1 MDKLTIGSAKDSPT
15 HQFKNLKNVTIDF
28 DQDHWVTVVIGWNG
42 TGKSNVLEA
51 LAIIFR
57 DLITYKGVSAEK
69 RKEVPRFAFK
79 LSYRMGAGENLR
91 HIHIDADPDREKD
104 ALLIRIADSRQIE
117 QDNAVRSVLDFGDDT
132 DRTPQGESI
141 KLMAFLNSDPEY
153 LPRYVFSYYS
163 GESSRMHEVF
173 RPYLETYDNKL
184 RNGEDP
190 GLKRLFYALP
200 VHSQFV
206 LLAFMIKQSTEV
218 RELLENDMGID
229 PDEGIES
236 VLFVLKQPGWSKRRG
251 KKKVSA
257 AGDDRFWGSKGVV
270 QIFLDRL
277 QGIALAPIRIKRDK
291 QITLWNK
298 ESTEFQYLFV
308 KDIDALRRLV
318 GEQLPAHF
326 FRDLESTYVSELIEE
341 VRIRVRLKKNDGSVT
356 FRELSEGEQQLL
368 TVLGLLRFTAEEESL
383 FLLDEPDTHLNPR
396 WSVDYIAYLK
406 EFIANGTTQQETS
419 HILLTT
425 HNPLAIAEL
434 AREQVQILRLHKH
447 DGHRQIVA
455 CYPEMAPRG
464 MGYAAI
470 VTSDMFG
477 IASSLDHPT
486 QELLETQRAFA
497 AKDKLTAD
505 EQGELDGINAQLDR
519 LGFRFFHP
527 DDEYSRYLR
536 LRNELLVQQF
546 NTEQPKELAKN
557 AVQMSRTERED
568 LAKQLIAELLADEA
582 NSSRGTAP

>member
-1 MDKLTIGSAKDSPT
+1 MRLDKLTIGSATESEK

-57 DLITYKGVSAEK
+57 DLIAKK
-69 RKEVPRFAFK
+69 RTPAFAFQ
-79 LSYRMGAGENLR
+79 LAYRMGTGENMR
-91 HIHIDADPDREKD
+91 HIHIDADPERKKD
-104 ALLIRIADSRQIE
+104 EFIIRVADANQIAQHEQASKTLDHGGDAANRQM
-117 QDNAVRSVLDFGDDT
+117 GDL
-132 DRTPQGESI
+132 I
-141 KLMAFLNSDPEY
+141 KLTAFLNADAQY

-173 RPYLETYDNKL
+173 RSYLETYDSKL
-184 RNGEDP
+184 RSGEDP
-190 GLKRLFYALP
+190 GLKRLFYAMP

-206 LLAFMIKQSTEV
+206 LLAFLIQQSEV
-218 RELLENDMGID
+218 VRDFLDDQLGLD

-236 VLFVLKQPGWSKRRG
+236 VLFVLRQPPWKSK
-251 KKKVSA
+251 A
-257 AGDDRFWGSKGVV
+257 ADGDARFWNARGVV
-270 QIFLDRL
+270 SDFLSRL
-277 QGIALAPIRIKRDK
+277 FDIALAPIDVSRRVSTSI
-291 QITLWNK
+291 WNK
-298 ESTEFQYLFV
+298 ETLQFKYLYV
-308 KDIDALRRLV
+308 KDIAALRHLV
-318 GEQLPAHF
+318 GKQAPAQF
-326 FRDLESTYVSELIEE
+326 FRDLESTYVSELIDE

-368 TVLGLLRFTAEEESL
+368 TVLGLLRFTAEDESL

-396 WSVDYIAYLK
+396 WCVDYISYLK
-406 EFIANGTTQQETS
+406 QFISSGTKQEETS

-434 AREQVQILRLHKH
+434 DREQVQVLRMQKQE
-447 DGHRQIVA
+447 GQRQIVA

-486 QELLETQRAFA
+486 QVLLETQRTFA
-497 AKDKLTAD
+497 AKEKLTTD
-505 EQGELDGINAQLDR
+505 ELRELDSINAQLDR

-546 NTEQPKELAKN
+546 KTEQPKDLAKN
-557 AVQMSRTERED
+557 LVQMSRTEREG
-568 LAKQLIAELLADEA
+568 LAKRLVGELLADEA
-582 NSSRGTAP
+582 NTSAGTAS

>member
-1 MDKLTIGSAKDSPT
+1 MRLDKLTIGSAKASPT

-57 DLITYKGVSAEK
+57 DLIAKEK
-69 RKEVPRFAFK
+69 RPAFAFR
-79 LSYRMGAGENLR
+79 LAYRIGAGDGLR
-91 HIHIDADPDREKD
+91 HIEIDADPDREKEPFKIHVATD
-104 ALLIRIADSRQIE
+104 SQARGEGTLAPFTAGEPPVSALRGP
-117 QDNAVRSVLDFGDDT
+117 VM
-132 DRTPQGESI
+132 
-141 KLMAFLNSDPEY
+141 KLTAFLNADPSY

-163 GESSRMHEVF
+163 GESTRMHEVF
-173 RPYLETYDNKL
+173 RPYLESYDNKL
-184 RNGEDP
+184 RNGIDP
-190 GLKRLFYALP
+190 GLKRLFYAMP

-206 LLAFMIKQSTEV
+206 LLAFLIQQTDVV
-218 RELLENDMGID
+218 RTFLDDHLGLD

-236 VLFVLKQPGWSKRRG
+236 VLFVLRQPPWTSK
-251 KKKVSA
+251 A
-257 AGDDRFWGSKGVV
+257 ADGDSRFWNARGVV
-270 QIFLDRL
+270 RDFLSRL
-277 QGIALAPIRIKRDK
+277 YDIALAPIEVSRWVSTSI
-291 QITLWNK
+291 WNK
-298 ESTEFQYLFV
+298 EKLQFKYLFV
-308 KDIDALRRLV
+308 QDIEALRRLV
-318 GEQLPAHF
+318 GEQAPAQF

-368 TVLGLLRFTAEEESL
+368 TVLGLLRFTAEDESL

-396 WSVDYIAYLK
+396 WSVDYISYLK
-406 EFIANGTTQQETS
+406 QFIASGPKQEETS

-434 AREQVQILRLHKH
+434 DREQVQVLRLTKQE
-447 DGHRQIVA
+447 GHRQIVA

-477 IASSLDHPT
+477 ISSSLDAST
-486 QELLETQRAFA
+486 QLLLERQRALSVA
-497 AKDKLTAD
+497 AKLTAEEQAVLD
-505 EQGELDGINAQLDR
+505 EVNEELGR

-527 DDEYSRYLR
+527 DDEFSRYLR
-536 LRNELLVQQF
+536 LRNEALKTRLG
-546 NTEQPKELAKN
+546 TTAPLDLAEK
-557 AVQMSRTERED
+557 AVNLTRAERED
-568 LAKQLIAELLADEA
+568 LATDLVQQLLAEDLSDE
-582 NSSRGTAP
+582 GTPDQ

>member
-1 MDKLTIGSAKDSPT
+1 MRLDKLTIGSPKDSLT

-57 DLITYKGVSAEK
+57 DLIAKK
-69 RKEVPRFAFK
+69 RVPAFAFQ
-79 LSYRMGAGENLR
+79 LAYRIGLDKELR
-91 HIHIDADPDREKD
+91 YIHIDADPDRKKD
-104 ALLIRIADSRQIE
+104 AFLIRVADIE
-117 QDNAVRSVLDFGDDT
+117 QIKQNESVYSVLNFGNAT
-132 DRTPQGESI
+132 AQKPEGRLI
-141 KLMAFLNSDPEY
+141 KLATFLNASAGY

-163 GESSRMHEVF
+163 AESPRMHEVF
-173 RPYLETYDNKL
+173 RPYLETYDSKL

-190 GLKRLFYALP
+190 GLKRLFYAMP

-206 LLAFMIKQSTEV
+206 LLAFLIQQSDVV
-218 RELLENDMGID
+218 RAFLDDHLGLD

-236 VLFVLKQPGWSKRRG
+236 VLFVLRQPPWKSKA
-251 KKKVSA
+251 SD
-257 AGDDRFWGSKGVV
+257 GDSRFWNARGVV
-270 QIFLDRL
+270 RDFLSRL
-277 QGIALAPIRIKRDK
+277 FDIALAPVEVSRRISTS
-291 QITLWNK
+291 IWNK
-298 ESTEFQYLFV
+298 ETLQFKYLYV
-308 KDIDALRRLV
+308 KDINALRRLV
-318 GEQLPAHF
+318 GTQPPAQF

-368 TVLGLLRFTAEEESL
+368 TVLGLLRFTAEDESL

-396 WSVDYIAYLK
+396 WSVDYISYLK
-406 EFIANGTTQQETS
+406 KFIADGTKQEETS

-434 AREQVQILRLHKH
+434 DREQVQILRLHKQ
-447 DGHRQIVA
+447 DGRRQIVA

-477 IASSLDHPT
+477 ITSSLDQPT
-486 QELLETQRAFA
+486 QQLLETQRAFA
-497 AKDKLTAD
+497 AKERLSAS
-505 EQGELDGINAQLDR
+505 EQHELDCINAQLDR

-536 LRNELLVQQF
+536 LRNELLVQKF
-546 NTEQPKELAKN
+546 EIERPADLAERV
-557 AVQMSRTERED
+557 ATMSRTEREE
-568 LAKQLIAELLADEA
+568 LAKRLIAELLDAEGKSSQEA
-582 NSSRGTAP
+582 AS

>member
-1 MDKLTIGSAKDSPT
+1 MRLDKLTIGSAKDSPA

-57 DLITYKGVSAEK
+57 DLIAKK
-69 RKEVPRFAFK
+69 RTPAFAFQ
-79 LSYRMGAGENLR
+79 LIYRMGTGDNVR
-91 HIHIDADPDREKD
+91 HIHIDADPDREKEVF
-104 ALLIRIADSRQIE
+104 LIRVADARQIK
-117 QDNAVRSVLDFGDDT
+117 QNDDLTHSALNFGDDADT
-132 DRTPQGESI
+132 SPPSVPI
-141 KLMAFLNSDPEY
+141 KLTAFLNADGDY

-163 GESSRMHEVF
+163 GESPRMHEVF
-173 RPYLETYDNKL
+173 RPYLESYDGKL

-190 GLKRLFYALP
+190 GLKRLFYAMP

-206 LLAFMIKQSTEV
+206 LLAFLIHQSDVV
-218 RELLENDMGID
+218 RAFLDEHLGLD

-236 VLFVLKQPGWSKRRG
+236 VLFVLRQPPWKSK
-251 KKKVSA
+251 A
-257 AGDDRFWGSKGVV
+257 TDGDPRFWNARGVV
-270 QIFLDRL
+270 RDFLSRL
-277 QGIALAPIRIKRDK
+277 YDIALAPIEVSRRVSTSI
-291 QITLWNK
+291 WNK
-298 ESTEFQYLFV
+298 ETLQFKYLYV
-308 KDIDALRRLV
+308 KDIAALRCLV
-318 GEQLPAHF
+318 GNQAPAQF

-341 VRIRVRLKKNDGSVT
+341 VRIRVRLKKNDDSVT

-368 TVLGLLRFTAEEESL
+368 TVLGLLRFTAEDESL

-396 WSVDYIAYLK
+396 WCVDYISYLK
-406 EFIANGTTQQETS
+406 QFITSGTRQEETS

-434 AREQVQILRLHKH
+434 DREQVQILRMTKE
-447 DGHRQIVA
+447 DGQRQIVA

-477 IASSLDHPT
+477 IASSLDQPT
-486 QELLETQRAFA
+486 QLLLETQRAFA
-497 AKDKLTAD
+497 AKERLTAD
-505 EQGELDGINAQLDR
+505 EQRELDDTNAQLDR

-536 LRNELLVQQF
+536 LRNDLLVEKF
-546 NTEQPKELAKN
+546 KTAQPTELAKHV
-557 AVQMSRTERED
+557 VQMPRAEREA
-568 LAKQLIAELLADEA
+568 LAKRLIAELLTDKSNPPEKAA
-582 NSSRGTAP
+582 S

>member
-1 MDKLTIGSAKDSPT
+1 MRLDKLTIGSAKDSPT

-57 DLITYKGVSAEK
+57 DLIAQE
-69 RKEVPRFAFK
+69 RKPAFAFQ
-79 LSYRMGAGENLR
+79 LAYRMGSGDSLR
-91 HIHIDADPDREKD
+91 HIHIDADPDRDKEPFTIHVATD
-104 ALLIRIADSRQIE
+104 AEARGEGTLIPLMDGEDPVSALRG
-117 QDNAVRSVLDFGDDT
+117 NA
-132 DRTPQGESI
+132 I
-141 KLMAFLNSDPEY
+141 KLTAFLNADSEY

-163 GESSRMHEVF
+163 GESPRMHEVF
-173 RPYLETYDNKL
+173 LPYLEKYDSKL

-190 GLKRLFYALP
+190 GLKRLFYAMP

-206 LLAFMIKQSTEV
+206 LLAFMIKQSAEV
-218 RELLENDMGID
+218 RELLERDMGID

-251 KKKVSA
+251 KRKVDTG
-257 AGDDRFWGSKGVV
+257 GDERFWGAKGVV
-270 QIFLDRL
+270 QTFLDKL
-277 QGIALAPIRIKRDK
+277 QSISLAPIKVKRDK

-298 ESTEFQYLFV
+298 ENTEFQYLYV
-308 KDIDALRRLV
+308 KDIDALRELV
-318 GEQLPAHF
+318 GEQQPAQF

-368 TVLGLLRFTAEEESL
+368 TVLGLLRFTAEDESL

-396 WSVDYIAYLK
+396 WSVDYISYLK
-406 EFIANGTTQQETS
+406 QFIASGTRQEETS

-434 AREQVQILRLHKH
+434 DREQVQILRMSKT
-447 DGHRQIVA
+447 DEQRQIVA

-477 IASSLDHPT
+477 IASSLDLPT
-486 QELLETQRAFA
+486 QELLEKQRAFA
-497 AKDKLTAD
+497 AKDTLSQN
-505 EQGELDGINAQLDR
+505 EQLELDSINAQLDR

-536 LRNELLVQQF
+536 LRNDLLIKQF
-546 NTEQPKELAKN
+546 KTEIPVELAKQV
-557 AVQMSRTERED
+557 VQMPRADRES
-568 LAKQLIAELLADEA
+568 LAKRLIAELVSAQQNDNEVQKQ
-582 NSSRGTAP
+582 

>member
-1 MDKLTIGSAKDSPT
+1 MRLDKLTIGSAKPAIDGVDN
-15 HQFKNLKNVTIDF
+15 HKFKNLKNVTIDF

-57 DLITYKGVSAEK
+57 DLIGKK
-69 RKEVPRFAFK
+69 RTPVFAFQ
-79 LSYRMGAGENLR
+79 LAYRMGAGESLR
-91 HIHIDADPDREKD
+91 HIHIDADPDREKEPFTIHVATD
-104 ALLIRIADSRQIE
+104 AQARGEGTLTPFIE
-117 QDNAVRSVLDFGDDT
+117 
-132 DRTPQGESI
+132 GEAPVSALRGKAI
-141 KLMAFLNSDPEY
+141 KLTAFLNADNEY

-163 GESSRMHEVF
+163 GESPRMHEVF
-173 RPYLETYDNKL
+173 RPYLENYDSKL

-190 GLKRLFYALP
+190 GLKRLFYAMP

-206 LLAFMIKQSTEV
+206 LLAFLIQQSDVV
-218 RELLENDMGID
+218 RAFLDDHLGLD

-236 VLFVLKQPGWSKRRG
+236 VLFVLRQPPWKSK
-251 KKKVSA
+251 A
-257 AGDDRFWGSKGVV
+257 ADGDPRFWNARGVV
-270 QIFLDRL
+270 RDFLSRL
-277 QGIALAPIRIKRDK
+277 YDIALAPVEISRRVSTSI
-291 QITLWNK
+291 WNK
-298 ESTEFQYLFV
+298 ETLQFKYLYV
-308 KDIDALRRLV
+308 KDIAALRRLV
-318 GEQLPAHF
+318 GNQSPAQF

-368 TVLGLLRFTAEEESL
+368 TVLGLLRFTAEDESL

-396 WSVDYIAYLK
+396 WSVDYISYLK
-406 EFIANGTTQQETS
+406 QFIASGTKQEETS

-425 HNPLAIAEL
+425 HNPLAVAEL
-434 AREQVQILRLHKH
+434 DREQVQILRMTKQ
-447 DGHRQIVA
+447 DGQRQIVA

-477 IASSLDHPT
+477 IASSLDQPT
-486 QELLETQRAFA
+486 QELLEAQRAFA
-497 AKDKLTAD
+497 AKERLTSD
-505 EQGELDGINAQLDR
+505 EQRQLDGINVQLDR

-536 LRNELLVQQF
+536 LRNDLLVQQF
-546 NTEQPKELAKN
+546 ETTQPIELAKHV
-557 AVQMSRTERED
+557 VQMPRTDREV
-568 LAKQLIAELLADEA
+568 LAKRLIAELLAEEPRRSEGA
-582 NSSRGTAP
+582 SS